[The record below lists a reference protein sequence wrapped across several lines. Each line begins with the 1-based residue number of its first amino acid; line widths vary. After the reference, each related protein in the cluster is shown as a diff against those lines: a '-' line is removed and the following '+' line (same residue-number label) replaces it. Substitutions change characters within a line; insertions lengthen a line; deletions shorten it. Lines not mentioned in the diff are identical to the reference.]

1 MSLPVANAA
10 EVPESLTGRPGRPS
24 GDFSMPKPLEKM
36 NSEER
41 SEWLRGDGGSKSW
54 SESSLSAFEVPDAP
68 EDSADKAE
76 VKTVEGDVTTVAKGE
91 RKGDPEGSE
100 DAPSSESEKLE
111 RHTKA
116 YNDLPVRLARELSS
130 EYEEAHKAGGNIPVS
145 REVGEFIQHVLADS
159 KNPGKIY
166 THLCKNPQL
175 VRNFHNMS
183 GQSILAIMEDIDQKV
198 SVAAPES
205 KRVTKAPPPA
215 REVGGR
221 GSSSGDDEKTA
232 ISQGDFRS
240 FRRAAN
246 AKAVARAR
254 LK

>member
-10 EVPESLTGRPGRPS
+10 ELPESLTGRPGKAS
-24 GDFSMPKPLEKM
+24 GDFSMPKDLSEM

-41 SEWLRGDGGSKSW
+41 QEWLRGDGGSKSW
-54 SESSLSAFEVPDAP
+54 SESSLSHFEVPDAP
-68 EDSADKAE
+68 VDEPKADE
-76 VKTVEGDVTTVAKGE
+76 VEKSVEGDVTRVSKGE
-91 RKGDPEGSE
+91 RKADPEGSE
-100 DAPSSESEKLE
+100 DSASVEPEAARRE

-116 YNDLPVRLARELSS
+116 FNELPARLARELADD
-130 EYEEAHKAGGNIPVS
+130 YQQAHLDGNIPVS

-198 SVAAPES
+198 GAPES

-221 GSSSGDDEKTA
+221 GASSGDPETQA
-232 ISQGDFRS
+232 IGQGNFRE

-246 AKAVARAR
+246 SKAISRAKSR
-254 LK
+254 

>member
-1 MSLPVANAA
+1 MSLPVANQA
-10 EVPESLTGRPGRPS
+10 EMPESLTGKPGRPS
-24 GDFSMPKPLEKM
+24 GDFSMPKDLSEM

-41 SEWLRGDGGSKSW
+41 QEWLRGDGGSKSW

-68 EDSADKAE
+68 EESADKAE

-91 RKGDPEGSE
+91 RKADPEGSE
-100 DAPSSESEKLE
+100 DAPSTESERLE

-116 YNDLPVRLARELSS
+116 YADLPVRLARELSS
-130 EYEEAHKAGGNIPVS
+130 EYEEAHRAGGQIPVS

-183 GQSILAIMEDIDQKV
+183 GQSILAIMEDLDQK
-198 SVAAPES
+198 VAAPES

-221 GSSSGDDEKTA
+221 GASSGDPETQA
-232 ISQGDFRS
+232 IGQGNFRE

-246 AKAVARAR
+246 SKAISRAKSR
-254 LK
+254 